1 MENRSGFF
9 DHADTASVEG
19 DFDDSVFSIA
29 LDGARHSH
37 HIKVASNIKEG
48 GGGGGKNLQTK
59 RVVQQ
64 SIL

>member
-1 MENRSGFF
+1 MENRSGYFE
-9 DHADTASVEG
+9 HADAASAEG

-29 LDGARHSH
+29 LDGAKHSH
-37 HIKVASNIKEG
+37 HIKVASNIKESG
-48 GGGGGKNLQTK
+48 GNKNHQQK

>member
-9 DHADTASVEG
+9 DHADTASAEG

-37 HIKVASNIKEG
+37 HIKVASNIKEA
-48 GGGGGKNLQTK
+48 GGKSQQQK

>member
-9 DHADTASVEG
+9 DHADTASAEG

-48 GGGGGKNLQTK
+48 GGGKSQQQK